1 MNTYS
6 LHHILTISLS
16 IIDYS
21 QYLLYQY
28 LIFKATSLRTPRINA
43 LDNEN

>member
-16 IIDYS
+16 IIDCS

-28 LIFKATSLRTPRINA
+28 LISKATFLRTPRTDA